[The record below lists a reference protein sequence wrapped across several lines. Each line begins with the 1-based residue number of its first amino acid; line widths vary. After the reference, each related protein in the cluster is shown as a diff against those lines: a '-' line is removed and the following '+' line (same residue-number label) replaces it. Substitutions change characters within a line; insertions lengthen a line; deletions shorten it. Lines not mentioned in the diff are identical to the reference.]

1 MKEMIPETA
10 SESEF
15 ELKAL
20 QLGRADSQHQ
30 MAERA
35 QSIAYL
41 QTLQEVEVPA
51 MRRVDSS
58 VLNRSGRLTK
68 VYKPTPSMKRLPE
81 VMAESRQDVL
91 SSEEDEDLK

>member
-41 QTLQEVEVPA
+41 QTLQEVEVP

>member
-1 MKEMIPETA
+1 MIAET

-41 QTLQEVEVPA
+41 QTLQEVEPPVA
-51 MRRVDSS
+51 MRRADSS
-58 VLNRSGRLTK
+58 VLSRSGRLTK

-81 VMAESRQDVL
+81 LLAKDESRQDVL
-91 SSEEDEDLK
+91 SSEEDEDLN